1 MSFGFSST
9 DALHEEASKQNLWI
23 YDKNKH
29 VWYTPEDF
37 KSLYGGQSKH
47 FKDLEHFVI
56 RDPIAG
62 INAAHKEMKLQSTRM
77 EELRERLH
85 EFSLKVL
92 KYYWKQPKT
101 IWK

>member
-9 DALHEEASKQNLWI
+9 DRLHEEALQQNLWI

-29 VWYTPEDF
+29 VWYTPEEF
-37 KSLYGGQSKH
+37 KAIYGGKSKH
-47 FKDLEHFVI
+47 FHELEHFVI

-62 INAAHKEMKLQSTRM
+62 IKAAHKEMKLQADRM

-85 EFSLKVL
+85 EFSIKVF
-92 KYYWKQPKT
+92 KYYWKEPKF
-101 IWK
+101 K

>member
-9 DALHEEASKQNLWI
+9 DTLSDEASMQNMWI
-23 YDKNKH
+23 YDKDKH
-29 VWYTPEDF
+29 VWYTPEEF
-37 KSLYGGQSKH
+37 KALYGNRKMH

-62 INAAHKEMKLQSTRM
+62 IKAAHKEMKLQSTRM

-85 EFSLKVL
+85 EFSIKVF
-92 KYYWKQPKT
+92 KYYWKEPKF
-101 IWK
+101 K